1 MFIYE
6 ISLPAFYKMSS
17 LNQLWFKKFHLVTQL
32 VKLLDPSRTTFSNHN
47 VQLLTSDQHRVVLP
61 RVTLTTV
68 STTIHRVNHS
78 KLRHNVLVLHRVL
91 RVLHCGNILH
101 QPSPEVKPHI
111 KLFSTFFRFP
121 RRFILRRYIY
131 K

>member
-61 RVTLTTV
+61 RVTLPTV
-68 STTIHRVNHS
+68 STTIHRVNHN

-91 RVLHCGNILH
+91 RVLHRGNILH
-101 QPSPEVKPHI
+101 PTNPNLKHFLQ
-111 KLFSTFFRFP
+111 LFSTSFRHF
-121 RRFILRRYIY
+121 
-131 K
+131 